1 MPSETVRA
9 LHCLVRS
16 QGRQVILLTARKA
29 VANLLLVIHYKAL
42 KLATEHEADVG
53 GWAAAERVDHAL
65 TKLDSITLRT
75 PPVFACSFSVAVTS
89 APASITVPATPGAGH
104 GMPGFNADTGNFFL

>member
-1 MPSETVRA
+1 MPTQAVRA

-29 VANLLLVIHYKAL
+29 VANLLPGIHYKAL
-42 KLATEHEADVG
+42 KLATEHQADVG

-65 TKLDSITLRT
+65 TKLDSILHLLNQANRDLRAAISELST
-75 PPVFACSFSVAVTS
+75 YTVATCGRGGCLAQVRRCSIA
-89 APASITVPATPGAGH
+89 
-104 GMPGFNADTGNFFL
+104 